1 MVEECMLAANECAAR
16 FCIQNQIP
24 ALYRHH
30 PSPPDYG
37 LDRFK
42 IQSALLGAPFD
53 RMNPSDL
60 SKETQKYTKNNQDSQ
75 QKTRR
80 KNRRES
86 RRPKNG
92 FRHPTQASI
101 KGFKKDQK
109 EKKKNTKPIQAH
121 QLSQY
126 LNAHQNHPQA
136 TLLSGLLLRSMARAL
151 YLAKPGLHFG
161 LGTQT
166 YLHFTSPIRRYP
178 DLWVH
183 RQIKAFLNKKPF
195 SNREDAQEVAAYASR
210 RERLIMEAERKVMD
224 AYKAVYMQAY
234 IGHKFEGII
243 CQSSP
248 KGLTVELKDHPI
260 WCWCGMEQLPRGLEY
275 DEHRFAWVHAQHTLS
290 LNLGQS
296 VWVQIDSVSII
307 EGKIEITL
315 IDQPQKEP
323 ENLLV

>member
-1 MVEECMLAANECAAR
+1 MASTIWVFSKDFN
-16 FCIQNQIP
+16 
-24 ALYRHH
+24 
-30 PSPPDYG
+30 
-37 LDRFK
+37 
-42 IQSALLGAPFD
+42 
-53 RMNPSDL
+53 L
-60 SKETQKYTKNNQDSQ
+60 SFSNRSFLISISCFVVIDSSFLIY
-75 QKTRR
+75 
-80 KNRRES
+80 ES
-86 RRPKNG
+86 RL
-92 FRHPTQASI
+92 FCSSDIDDDSSFCSDCCSSSA
-101 KGFKKDQK
+101 
-109 EKKKNTKPIQAH
+109 
-121 QLSQY
+121 Y
-126 LNAHQNHPQA
+126 
-136 TLLSGLLLRSMARAL
+136 
-151 YLAKPGLHFG
+151 
-161 LGTQT
+161 
-166 YLHFTSPIRRYP
+166 TSSKFS
-178 DLWVH
+178 V
-183 RQIKAFLNKKPF
+183 F

-275 DEHRFAWVHAQHTLS
+275 DEHRFAWVHTQHTLS

-323 ENLLV
+323 KNLLV